1 MIDVWTLETKLEE
14 LELMQIALHRKGEVG
29 EEGMGTGE
37 VQEDFLRGKC
47 LVLFDVILPP
57 FSHPVDIKTSSGHR
71 GL

>member
-1 MIDVWTLETKLEE
+1 
-14 LELMQIALHRKGEVG
+14 MQIALHRKGEVG

-47 LVLFDVILPP
+47 SVLFDVILPP